1 MGVSGVQGFEFE
13 IGGHGFEGCKY
24 GSLMMMMMVNLAKC
38 SSRMVVLYFVYI
50 IGNSCCLL
58 QSMN

>member
-24 GSLMMMMMVNLAKC
+24 GGLMMMMMVNLAKC

-50 IGNSCCLL
+50 IGNP
-58 QSMN
+58 